1 MSEAMSSGEIE
12 DVLSSIRRLVSE
24 DLRPTSSSG
33 GKPAA
38 RLSDAPAAPLP
49 LSRIV
54 AAETPTPEPKKLLLT
69 PALRVVPAAPAP
81 ETAPQPPAAPPRS
94 ADLTGVSEDPESV
107 EDDGLFGAID
117 LKPRTPK
124 QDMTEVVSTIATAV
138 ADADSQWESETGD
151 ASFEGLDWEPPLWE
165 EDPAPTMA
173 EARPR
178 SLLAA
183 AQPPVSEPPPSQE
196 AHSPFTETDAL
207 EEAPDD
213 LAEDL
218 TAATPEP
225 EQDALPAEEWEDA
238 EASDPALADTLAA
251 PQFSRRFVQDVSD
264 RAEAEAVAEILR
276 ATQAEAEARVEPQDY
291 RSDFGGEYESDRG
304 ADGDHPDNQGGYFD
318 EAVLRD
324 LVRDLIREELSGTLG
339 ERITRNV
346 RKLVRAEIHRSL
358 TARDFE

>member
-24 DLRPTSSSG
+24 DLRPASSSG

-54 AAETPTPEPKKLLLT
+54 AAETQTPEPKKLLLT
-69 PALRVVPAAPAP
+69 PALRVVPAASAP
-81 ETAPQPPAAPPRS
+81 ETAPPPPTTAPRS
-94 ADLTGVSEDPESV
+94 ADLTDVSEDPESV

-117 LKPRTPK
+117 LKPRRPK

-151 ASFEGLDWEPPLWE
+151 ASFEGLDWDTPLWE
-165 EDPAPTMA
+165 EDPTPTMA
-173 EARPR
+173 DPR
-178 SLLAA
+178 SRSVLAE
-183 AQPPVSEPPPSQE
+183 AQTPVSEPPLAQE
-196 AHSPFTETDAL
+196 AHSPFTDADAL
-207 EEAPDD
+207 EEAPVD
-213 LAEDL
+213 LAE
-218 TAATPEP
+218 AAPEP
-225 EQDALPAEEWEDA
+225 EHVDPPAAEWEDA
-238 EASDPALADTLAA
+238 EASDPSLEDSLAA

-276 ATQAEAEARVEPQDY
+276 ATQAEAEARVEPPDH
-291 RSDFGGEYESDRG
+291 RSDFGGGYESDRG
-304 ADGDHPDNQGGYFD
+304 ADSDQPDNQGGYFD

-358 TARDFE
+358 TARDLE